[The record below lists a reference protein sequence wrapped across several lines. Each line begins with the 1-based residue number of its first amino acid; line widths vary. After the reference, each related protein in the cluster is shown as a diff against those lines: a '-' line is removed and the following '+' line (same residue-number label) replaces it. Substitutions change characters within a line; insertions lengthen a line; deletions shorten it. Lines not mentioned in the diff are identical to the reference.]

1 MRAARYLPRQICPDA
16 RLGARVRGTA
26 QLGDADEIVSDNGRV
41 YVVRN
46 HWNAHVGD
54 DDPFGGQEDLGHLL
68 AGCRAFDLPVHEC

>member
-1 MRAARYLPRQICPDA
+1 MRAARYLPRPICPDA
-16 RLGARVRGTA
+16 RLRARVRGTA

-41 YVVRN
+41 
-46 HWNAHVGD
+46 HVGD